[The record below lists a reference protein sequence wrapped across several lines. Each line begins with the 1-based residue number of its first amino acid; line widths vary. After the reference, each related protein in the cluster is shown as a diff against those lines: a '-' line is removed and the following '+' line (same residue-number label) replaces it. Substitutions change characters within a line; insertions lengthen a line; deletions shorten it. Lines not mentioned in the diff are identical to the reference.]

1 MVGSIAALVAAKG
14 AAIGGLF
21 LLLVWLVGLAVWILF
36 IWLCVKKSK
45 EKGYETWIGLLLG
58 IFLSWIGLLI
68 VMFALPDKGA
78 PKPMAPMGM
87 PGSMPMATPPAAP
100 MATPPA
106 APMAPPPAAPM
117 ATPPAAAPTPPPPA
131 PPAPPTPPTPGV

>member
-14 AAIGGLF
+14 GAIAGLF
-21 LLLVWLVGLAVWILF
+21 LLLVWLVSLAVWILF

-87 PGSMPMATPPAAP
+87 PGSMPTAPPP
-100 MATPPA
+100 MGG
-106 APMAPPPAAPM
+106 MAPPPAAPM
-117 ATPPAAAPTPPPPA
+117 AAPPAAAPTPPPPA
-131 PPAPPTPPTPGV
+131 PPAPPTSPTPGV